1 MHPASGVEDARERSG
16 VTVTPVSRRA
26 ASRRRRARRPKYTSG
41 FGSSWALS
49 FPGRTSTSA
58 PCGDGDPGSFR
69 LFPPGCSCLG
79 IGAWARLGQMQH
91 IPSHGAPS
99 ALLRRIQAFP
109 QGKIRGSDP
118 DCGVA
123 PPLERL
129 RFVHVYIVRK
139 YMKHLQCF
147 QRLTQWAH
155 REARLSVP
163 CEDPKI
169 RLTALT
175 GPTNEPILT
184 PGSTRVRSL
193 CPVVSLPPSLR
204 RCFQGHDTDTSRWR
218 ALGLL
223 TGHGHT
229 IRTQPVDTRAT
240 GCATLRH
247 GQGKRGW
254 NQERSGQ

>member
-1 MHPASGVEDARERSG
+1 MAILA
-16 VTVTPVSRRA
+16 VSA
-26 ASRRRRARRPKYTSG
+26 
-41 FGSSWALS
+41 
-49 FPGRTSTSA
+49 
-58 PCGDGDPGSFR
+58 CFR
-69 LFPPGCSCLG
+69 LVCSCLG

-129 RFVHVYIVRK
+129 GFVHVYIVRK

-147 QRLTQWAH
+147 QRLTKWAH

-163 CEDPKI
+163 AKTRKSAC
-169 RLTALT
+169 TALI
-175 GPTNEPILT
+175 GPSNEPILT
-184 PGSTRVRSL
+184 PSSTLVRSL

-229 IRTQPVDTRAT
+229 IRTQPVGARAT
-240 GCATLRH
+240 GCATLRPWPRETRMEP
-247 GQGKRGW
+247 GAFGSVSGRSRIST
-254 NQERSGQ
+254 RSGRISACSGRAAAR